1 MYGLDGLRSTSAENF
16 MSVALLQIYRL
27 RKLVTCSIL
36 IWPAVTPLT
45 FSHSIQHEAVTLDLL
60 LKKKQK
66 KTRRALSRG
75 NSTIYTSPFSESH
88 IIHSHTQKKT
98 QAHISTSSNH
108 MAQQSGWMALRTVNL
123 HNHNKA
129 AVLCMCAEKATH
141 QSTLSHM
148 NTCSFQ
154 KEGASAVTSEGFFP
168 QRRRRRGSQISSTKR
183 VENTKTEEGHGWGWG
198 QRREAKRGNLREWE
212 HSSSVL
218 REVLHL
224 AEAFCRSLF

>member
-154 KEGASAVTSEGFFP
+154 KEGASAVTSEGFF
-168 QRRRRRGSQISSTKR
+168 STK
-183 VENTKTEEGHGWGWG
+183 K
-198 QRREAKRGNLREWE
+198 EAKGESDFFNKKSWK
-212 HSSSVL
+212 H
-218 REVLHL
+218 
-224 AEAFCRSLF
+224 

>member
-1 MYGLDGLRSTSAENF
+1 MFNPYLTGCNTPDILSFYTAWSSDTR
-16 MSVALLQIYRL
+16 
-27 RKLVTCSIL
+27 LVT
-36 IWPAVTPLT
+36 
-45 FSHSIQHEAVTLDLL
+45 Q
-60 LKKKQK
+60 KKKK
-66 KTRRALSRG
+66 KKNAQGLKQG
-75 NSTIYTSPFSESH
+75 KFHY
-88 IIHSHTQKKT
+88 IHLPIFWVPHHSLTHTKKT

>member
-1 MYGLDGLRSTSAENF
+1 
-16 MSVALLQIYRL
+16 
-27 RKLVTCSIL
+27 
-36 IWPAVTPLT
+36 
-45 FSHSIQHEAVTLDLL
+45 
-60 LKKKQK
+60 
-66 KTRRALSRG
+66 
-75 NSTIYTSPFSESH
+75 
-88 IIHSHTQKKT
+88 
-98 QAHISTSSNH
+98 

-168 QRRRRRGSQISSTKR
+168 QRRRRGSQISSTKR

-198 QRREAKRGNLREWE
+198 QRREVKRGNLREWE

-224 AEAFCRSLF
+224 AEAFCRSLFQKLKGYVLLGFQLFGRLATNVVPTFCFQYKTCVSYLSSNLVWHLVLRCCIRPVNNSYVSNTSEELTCYDINLLKSRTTI

>member
-88 IIHSHTQKKT
+88 IIHSHTQKKHRHT
-98 QAHISTSSNH
+98 YPQVVTIWLNRVAEWRYAQSICIITTKQPFYVCVLRKQHISQRFLT
-108 MAQQSGWMALRTVNL
+108 W
-123 HNHNKA
+123 
-129 AVLCMCAEKATH
+129 TH
-141 QSTLSHM
+141 AR
-148 NTCSFQ
+148 F
-154 KEGASAVTSEGFFP
+154 K
-168 QRRRRRGSQISSTKR
+168 RRGPAR
-183 VENTKTEEGHGWGWG
+183 
-198 QRREAKRGNLREWE
+198 
-212 HSSSVL
+212 
-218 REVLHL
+218 
-224 AEAFCRSLF
+224 